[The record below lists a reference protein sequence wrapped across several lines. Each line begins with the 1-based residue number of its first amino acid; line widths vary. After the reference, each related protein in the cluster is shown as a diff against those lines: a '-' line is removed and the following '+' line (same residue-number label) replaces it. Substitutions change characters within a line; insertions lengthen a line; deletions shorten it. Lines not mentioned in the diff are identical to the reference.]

1 MMRRLGSILCL
12 LVLFTVAKPCGPF
25 VPTFN
30 LVVLRVPDGDRS
42 DWVSGRLGLLQPMLP
57 TADLVV
63 AWRWLAGVGL
73 NAEEQKAILPPV
85 GAAQISGAEAWKR
98 AVAAAGAPMVEPK
111 LSRVGAQYQDQ
122 PVIGDHAL
130 VLAARTLE
138 EHLKRFG
145 KGSAPVQSWLTAQQQ
160 VFTWT
165 LPVTVDPSLPLRIR
179 QDRAY
184 QTAAAQF
191 YQEDYLSALASFE
204 KVATDP
210 ANPWRG
216 WAKFVMA
223 RIFAKAGPVAGS
235 DMDGNRALALLTQI
249 QSDTALAEIHPDAA
263 ALENHLRYIMDA
275 PAFYA
280 RLITHLEAKGR
291 GAALVQDMEDLRWLR
306 VLEPWTEGL
315 KEVEPDGVH
324 AWIDLIQKEDA
335 EAAIAAYD
343 AAPDLSHLV
352 AVMLALRPEHPRV
365 EAFLKLAQQASL
377 RPGPAY
383 ATLVSHRLRILCA
396 QKRMKA
402 AEALATEALAQ
413 PGAAKWPSAFNLW
426 SQVKLAQAADLNA
439 FAAHLGRRLASVEDG
454 EWSPWSEHPDDD
466 PKDRRLLKALD
477 PAGISLLNRRM
488 PLRLWEGVLDAASF
502 PQELKAEWLEVLW
515 TRAAILGREDVM
527 ARRAPEL
534 AKARPALAK
543 DLAAWS
549 SETDAARKKGLAFLL
564 IWDHRLWPQLLS
576 YREEAF
582 QYGTLYARWQG
593 PPEASKEAEPGRKG
607 DAEAPPRGL
616 SSYALTLSPAFLDA
630 TADREGADEAARV
643 PAPLTWFCD
652 QALALAQA
660 RPKDPLTPGALS
672 KAVRAS
678 RNANRDARS
687 TGLVLKAFRLLHKDY
702 EGTAAAKEASVYH

>member
-1 MMRRLGSILCL
+1 MMRRMASILCL

-30 LVVLRVPDGDRS
+30 LVVMRMPDGDRA
-42 DWVSGRLGLLQPMLP
+42 DWAAGRLGLLQPMLP

-63 AWRWLAGVGL
+63 AWRWLTGVGL
-73 NAEEQKAILPPV
+73 NAEERLAILPAGGTPQV
-85 GAAQISGAEAWKR
+85 GGGEAWKR
-98 AVAAAGAPMVEPK
+98 AVAAAGAPVEEPK
-111 LSRVGAQYQDQ
+111 LSRVGAQYQEQ
-122 PVIGDHAL
+122 PVVGDHAL
-130 VLAARTLE
+130 GLAARTLE
-138 EHLKRFG
+138 EHLKRYG
-145 KGSAPVQSWLTAQQQ
+145 KGSAPVQSWLAAQQQ

-165 LPVTVDPSLPLRIR
+165 VPAAAESSLPLRIR

-184 QTAAAQF
+184 QVAAAQF
-191 YQEDYLSALASFE
+191 YQEDYLAALASFE
-204 KVATDP
+204 KVAADS

-216 WAKFVMA
+216 WAKYVMA
-223 RIFAKAGPVAGS
+223 RIFAKAGSIAGS
-235 DMDGNRALALLTQI
+235 EMDAEQALALLAQI
-249 QSDTALAEIHPDAA
+249 QSDPALAEIQPDAA
-263 ALENHLRYIMDA
+263 ALENRIRYLADA
-275 PAFYA
+275 PEFYA
-280 RLITHLEAKGR
+280 RLIRNLAAKGR

-315 KEVEPDGVH
+315 KGVEPAGVH
-324 AWIDLIQKEDA
+324 AWIDLIQKKDA
-335 EAAIAAYD
+335 EAAIGAYD
-343 AAPDLSHLV
+343 AAPDLPHLV
-352 AVMLALRPEHPRV
+352 AVMLSLRPDHPRV

-413 PGAAKWPSAFNLW
+413 PSAAKWPSAFNLW

-439 FAAHLGRRLASVEDG
+439 FAAHLGRRLASVDDG
-454 EWSPWSEHPDDD
+454 EWSPWSEHPDED
-466 PKDRRLLKALD
+466 PKDRRFLKALD
-477 PAGISLLNRRM
+477 PAAISLLNRRM
-488 PLRLWEGVLDAASF
+488 PLRLWEGVLDASAF
-502 PQELKAEWLEVLW
+502 PHDLKAEWLEALW

-534 AKARPALAK
+534 AKARPAMAK

-549 SETDAARKKGLAFLL
+549 GETDAARKKGLAFLL
-564 IWDHRLWPQLLS
+564 IWEHRLWPQLIS

-593 PPEASKEAEPGRKG
+593 PPEAGKEAEPARGVDG
-607 DAEAPPRGL
+607 EPPPRGL
-616 SSYALTLSPAFLDA
+616 NGYVLALSPAFLDGA
-630 TADREGADEAARV
+630 ADREGLGEAARV
-643 PAPLTWFCD
+643 PAPLTWFCE
-652 QALALAQA
+652 QALALALA

-672 KAVRAS
+672 RAVRAS

-687 TGLVLKAFRLLHKDY
+687 AGLVLKAFRLLHKDY
-702 EGTAAAKEASVYH
+702 EGTEAAKEARVYH